1 MKCFNCDNVAEHLHH
16 VVPKVKG
23 GTKTVPLCTD
33 CHSKV
38 HDTTMATS
46 YLTKLGLMKAKAE
59 YHAYIFWNYFVL
71 KNTVKSIAKECMRTE
86 QWVKNQIKKML
97 ELNPNDLIDVIAPI
111 LKPDD
116 NQFFNRHYLKTI
128 IKQNQL

>member
-1 MKCFNCDNVAEHLHH
+1 
-16 VVPKVKG
+16 
-23 GTKTVPLCTD
+23 
-33 CHSKV
+33 
-38 HDTTMATS
+38 
-46 YLTKLGLMKAKAE
+46 MKAKAE

-71 KNTVKSIAKECMRTE
+71 KTTVKSIAKECMRTE